1 MKRLCALLLAG
12 LMLIGCV
19 SCGKKQEEPVPEPE
33 ESKIQ
38 SICQLAVMEC
48 YYHNVAKTNDKDVE
62 KHWWSG
68 SKDRRFWVEYTGI
81 VTFGIDA
88 SKVTME
94 INGNEVTVTMPK
106 AKVLKYKVDSTSLD
120 ENSYIVDKASV
131 KITSDDVT
139 KALTQAQEKLKNE
152 AESDETLLTMAQNR
166 AKELVESYVRN
177 LTATSGA
184 DDTTYTIKWVYVDN
198 DEV

>member
-1 MKRLCALLLAG
+1 
-12 LMLIGCV
+12 
-19 SCGKKQEEPVPEPE
+19 
-33 ESKIQ
+33 
-38 SICQLAVMEC
+38 
-48 YYHNVAKTNDKDVE
+48 
-62 KHWWSG
+62 
-68 SKDRRFWVEYTGI
+68 
-81 VTFGIDA
+81 
-88 SKVTME
+88 ME

-139 KALTQAQEKLKNE
+139 KALTQAQEKLKSE

-166 AKELVESYVRN
+166 AKELIESYVKN
-177 LTATSGA
+177 LTTASGV
-184 DDTTYTIKWVYVDN
+184 DDTTYTIKWVYVDD